1 LGRNYRNTG
10 EYNVGH
16 SLSAKKRQ
24 RQNVAEHERNR
35 HRRSEVKT
43 LLRSFKDAV
52 AEGDASKAQ
61 TAFRDYVKTVDQVA
75 ANGTIH
81 RNAAARKKARAQRRL
96 NALAAPAK

>member
-1 LGRNYRNTG
+1 
-10 EYNVGH
+10 VGH

-52 AEGDASKAQ
+52 AEGEASKAQ

>member
-1 LGRNYRNTG
+1 MAQ
-10 EYNVGH
+10 

-24 RQNVAEHERNR
+24 RQNVVRHDRNR
-35 HRRSEVKT
+35 QRRSEIKT

-52 AEGDASKAQ
+52 TEGDAPKAQ
-61 TAFRDYVKTVDQVA
+61 TAFRAYTRIVDQVA

-96 NALAAPAK
+96 NTLAAPAK

>member
-1 LGRNYRNTG
+1 MA
-10 EYNVGH
+10 H

-24 RQNVAEHERNR
+24 RQNVVQHDRNR
-35 HRRSEVKT
+35 HRRSEIKT

-52 AEGDASKAQ
+52 AEGDASRAR

-96 NALAAPAK
+96 NTLAAPAK